1 MKNTGLISFLAFGLF
16 FFQSCHSVT
25 NPTVEINATEK
36 DFKNAPVF
44 MDIEKSQLK
53 SFENLCLYAD
63 GDYIAAQAE
72 EISPTLIR
80 LWWIANIPAG
90 EKRTYSIQS
99 QCNYLDDIFSW
110 QSTTENSKT
119 LLYNGMPLI
128 GYEHPK
134 FDLSERELTYK
145 PFHHVFDPHKSI
157 HITKGPGGLFSHH
170 RGIYYGYNQI
180 RVDGGE
186 PVDIWHNH
194 HGEHS
199 EHVKTVREF
208 TGPVFGGHTVEIEWR
223 DTQAH
228 TFARETR
235 TLKVFYA
242 NETDQMIIDFH
253 SVLKPVDANVI
264 ELNGDRQHAGVQ
276 FRAANEVNENREA
289 TFFTRPPDVQHIS
302 PYSEIEGEE
311 MYDLP
316 WNAMSFTIE
325 ETQYNVAY
333 FSHPSNPTG
342 AEMSERQYGRFGEF
356 FPFTITPEQ
365 PLEVKYR
372 FIVTKGQAPS
382 VETLQQQFE
391 NFADK
396 INYDLR
402 N

>member
-16 FFQSCHSVT
+16 VFQSCQST
-25 NPTVEINATEK
+25 ITPTVEINAAEK
-36 DFKNAPVF
+36 DFKNTPVF
-44 MDIEKSQLK
+44 MNIEKSQFK
-53 SFENLCLYAD
+53 SFENLCLYAN

-72 EISPTLIR
+72 EISPTHIR

-99 QCNYLDDIFSW
+99 QCNNHDEIFSW
-110 QSTTENSKT
+110 QSATENSKI
-119 LLYNGMPLI
+119 LLHNGMPLI
-128 GYEHPK
+128 GYEHPT

-170 RGIYYGYNQI
+170 RGIYFGYNQI

-194 HGEHS
+194 YGEHS
-199 EHVKTVREF
+199 EHVRTIREF

-223 DTQAH
+223 DTRAQ

-235 TLKVFYA
+235 TLKVFHE
-242 NETDQMIIDFH
+242 NDQMIIDFH
-253 SVLKPVDANVI
+253 SVLEPVDAAVV
-264 ELNGDRQHAGVQ
+264 ELNGDRHHGGVQ
-276 FRAANEVNENREA
+276 FRAANEVSENSEE
-289 TFFTRPPDVQHIS
+289 TFFTRPPQIQHLS
-302 PYSEIEGEE
+302 PFSEIEGDE

-316 WNAMSFTIE
+316 WNAMSYILNGE
-325 ETQYNVAY
+325 QYNVAY
-333 FSHPSNPTG
+333 FSHPSNPAG
-342 AEMSERQYGRFGEF
+342 AEMSERRYGRFGEF
-356 FPFTITPEQ
+356 FPFKITPEQ
-365 PLEVKYR
+365 SLEVKYR

-382 VETLQQQFE
+382 VETLQQQYE
-391 NFADK
+391 NFAEK
-396 INYDLR
+396 LNYEIR